1 MIDQYTI
8 DKIRSAADIY
18 DIVKDFVS
26 LKKAGANYKGLCP
39 FHDER
44 TPSFVVSPAKQLFKC
59 FSCGK
64 GGDAVTFVMQHEQ
77 MTYPEALRWIAKK
90 YGIHIEERE
99 LTDKDK
105 QMASVRESM
114 FALNQWADDYFQNVL
129 HESVDGNAI
138 GMAYFRSRGFRDDI
152 IKKFHLGYCLPGK
165 DTMSQE
171 ALNRGFGEEFLLKT
185 GLSFKTEQGN
195 LYDRFAGRVIFPIHT
210 IAGRVVGFGGRILGH
225 DAKQQHVGKYVN
237 SPESEIYDKS
247 SELYGL
253 FQAKHAI
260 SKNLKCYLVEGYT
273 DVISMHQVGIE
284 NVVASSGTSLTKG
297 QIRLLH
303 RFTKNV
309 TVLYDGDAAGI
320 KASLRGIDMLLAEGL
335 NVHVLLLPAGEDP
348 DSFSKKQDSKS
359 FLEYI
364 ESHEVDFI
372 QFKTNL
378 LLKDVEG
385 DAQKRSEAIREIVKS
400 IAVIPDRIT
409 QQAFVSQCAKQ
420 VGIQEQII
428 ATEVYEEIQKIKGTF
443 EAARQTETALNVQAE
458 KTEKP
463 LTLDGMNA
471 IESELLKI
479 VIRHGSSSLFED
491 EAENGEKYLWT
502 VATFIQA
509 NLRDDGIQFS
519 KNIYQEIL
527 DLAAVLQPSEGVQ
540 STMHY
545 FLNNENPQIQQI
557 AAQMADDNY
566 ELSFRQKEMHKP
578 DEERLVEIVSR
589 LLNEFKF
596 NIVESRQKELL
607 EQMNIPEV
615 QQDSEMMQKNMK
627 EFMDLNML
635 KQKLSP
641 LIGERILTIK
651 V

>member
-1 MIDQYTI
+1 
-8 DKIRSAADIY
+8 
-18 DIVKDFVS
+18 
-26 LKKAGANYKGLCP
+26 
-39 FHDER
+39 
-44 TPSFVVSPAKQLFKC
+44 
-59 FSCGK
+59 
-64 GGDAVTFVMQHEQ
+64 
-77 MTYPEALRWIAKK
+77 
-90 YGIHIEERE
+90 
-99 LTDKDK
+99 
-105 QMASVRESM
+105 
-114 FALNQWADDYFQNVL
+114 
-129 HESVDGNAI
+129 
-138 GMAYFRSRGFRDDI
+138 
-152 IKKFHLGYCLPGK
+152 
-165 DTMSQE
+165 
-171 ALNRGFGEEFLLKT
+171 
-185 GLSFKTEQGN
+185 
-195 LYDRFAGRVIFPIHT
+195 
-210 IAGRVVGFGGRILGH
+210 
-225 DAKQQHVGKYVN
+225 
-237 SPESEIYDKS
+237 
-247 SELYGL
+247 
-253 FQAKHAI
+253 
-260 SKNLKCYLVEGYT
+260 
-273 DVISMHQVGIE
+273 
-284 NVVASSGTSLTKG
+284 
-297 QIRLLH
+297 
-303 RFTKNV
+303 V

-348 DSFSKKQDSKS
+348 DSFSKKQNSKS

-443 EAARQTETALNVQAE
+443 EAARQTEAALNVQAE

-491 EAENGEKYLWT
+491 EAENGEKYQWT

-527 DLAAVLQPSEGVQ
+527 DLAAVLQPSEGVL

-545 FLNNENPQIQQI
+545 FLNNENPEIQQI